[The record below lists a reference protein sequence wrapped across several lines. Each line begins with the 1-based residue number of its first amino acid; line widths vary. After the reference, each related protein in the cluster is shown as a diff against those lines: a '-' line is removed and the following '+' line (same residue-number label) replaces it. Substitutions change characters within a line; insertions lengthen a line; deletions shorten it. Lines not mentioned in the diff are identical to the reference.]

1 MTTFA
6 DMQAQVNIYTKRPE
20 LVELTNTAI
29 RMATLRAH
37 QVDFFSRDQA
47 NIPLTY
53 TPYTSGQIFVDIPN
67 IYTLT
72 SNLRTPN
79 SLQSLDATSLIPVE
93 FLEYVDDYKNFWDNE
108 GCLKR
113 SVYTLLGN
121 TLRIRSITN
130 TGKLQFYY
138 FQNPVVAGPIAYA
151 SWIADLYKEDLAMW
165 AAAIVWMRS
174 GYQEIAQ
181 QVNITQIEAFKQML
195 VESHLTVK
203 I

>member
-6 DMQAQVNIYTKRPE
+6 EMQVQVNTYTKRPE
-20 LVELTNTAI
+20 LVTLTDSAI

-47 NIPLTY
+47 NIQMTY
-53 TPYTSGQIFVDIPN
+53 TPYVSGEIFVDIPN

-72 SNLRTPN
+72 TNLRTPDI
-79 SLQSLDATSLIPVE
+79 LQSLDATSLLPTE
-93 FLEYVDDYKNFWDNE
+93 FLEYVDDYKHFWDQDN
-108 GCLKR
+108 CLKR

-121 TLRIRSITN
+121 TLRLRSLAN

-138 FQNPVVAGPIAYA
+138 YQNPVVTSAAYA
-151 SWIADLYKEDLAMW
+151 SWIADLYKEELAMW

-174 GYQEIAQ
+174 GYQEIAK
-181 QVNITQIEAFKQML
+181 QVNTDNIEPFKSML
-195 VESHLTVK
+195 VESHLMSK